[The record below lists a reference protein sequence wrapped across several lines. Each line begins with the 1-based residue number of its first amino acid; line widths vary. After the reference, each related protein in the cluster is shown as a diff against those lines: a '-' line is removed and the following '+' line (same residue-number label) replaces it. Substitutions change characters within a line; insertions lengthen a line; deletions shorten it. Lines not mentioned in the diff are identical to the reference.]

1 MTTNKE
7 LQIFLDERKRKVS
20 ENVNEDKSGKMPYCA
35 NCTYKRDGVC
45 VANNKRRVNLSL
57 CAEAWNNGDDNFF
70 YGVYLVK
77 GGYAKV
83 TKSKTIERSE
93 YSNNFAFCERQ
104 GGFTTTHYVKE
115 DLIFFY
121 ECEADYF
128 AEEINSKIRS
138 FGYVPYVDTEYLI
151 ENYKTLKDIENA
163 IDKELCR
170 YSNYNG
176 IDFCDVSA
184 GGIQIRLH
192 HKEIGGYTVGQQFTL
207 KYDLSNLNEA
217 IEFVVAEF
225 KRVNTSEYI
234 KEKKDFIRIGEATG
248 WH

>member
-1 MTTNKE
+1 MENKE
-7 LQIFLDERKRKVS
+7 LQMFLDERKRKVS

-35 NCTYKRDGVC
+35 NCVYKRDGVC
-45 VANNKRRVNLSL
+45 VANNKRRVKLAL

-83 TKSKTIERSE
+83 KKSKTIEKSKRS
-93 YSNNFAFCERQ
+93 NDFAFCEKQ
-104 GGFTTTHYVKE
+104 GGLVTMYYVKE
-115 DLIFFY
+115 SLIFFY
-121 ECEADYF
+121 EGEADYF

-138 FGYVPYVDTEYLI
+138 FWYVPYVDTEYLI
-151 ENYKTLKDIENA
+151 ANYKTLKDIENA

-192 HKEIGGYTVGQQFTL
+192 HKGIGGYTVGQQFTL
-207 KYDLSNLNEA
+207 EYDLSNRNEA
-217 IEFVVAEF
+217 IGFVVSEF
-225 KRVNTSEYI
+225 ERIDDNKYI
-234 KEKKDFIRIGEATG
+234 SDMKDFIRVGEATN
-248 WH
+248 WD